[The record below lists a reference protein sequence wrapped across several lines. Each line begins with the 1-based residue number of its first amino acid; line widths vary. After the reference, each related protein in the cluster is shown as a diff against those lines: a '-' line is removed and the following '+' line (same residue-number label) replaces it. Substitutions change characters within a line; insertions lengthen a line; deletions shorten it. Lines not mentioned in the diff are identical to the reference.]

1 MSNKMFLSHTG
12 TPQQYDFDPHG
23 SGRYRQGSG
32 ENPHQHG
39 FDFLYEVDRLRS
51 QGLTNTEIAK
61 AMGYSTGEWR
71 AKLTNAKAE
80 KYASDAAK
88 VAHMRYDRQMSNT
101 AIAKELGL
109 SEGTVRNM
117 LKNPEKMK
125 DQILEST
132 TNMLKDAVKNKT
144 YIDVGEGVER
154 SLGIPRTKLDA
165 ALQKLKDEGY
175 EVKPIQV
182 SQINAPNGQKTTV
195 LVLAPKGTTGRDI
208 YLNMDKISLLK
219 EYRSDDLGLTY
230 GNLQKPVSIDGK
242 RIEINYA
249 DKDGYQPKDGV
260 IEIRPGVEDLSLG
273 ASKYAQVRIAVD
285 DKYYLKGMAI
295 YADDL
300 PKGIDVRF
308 NTNKAE
314 GTPAGK
320 VFKEMKTVDGESGS
334 PVDWDNPFGATIKA
348 GGQSYYT
355 DKDGKKKLSAIN
367 KVNEEG
373 DWGEWDRTLASQ
385 FLSKQDLNLAKRQ
398 LNITYLNKI
407 DEYNDIMSQ
416 KNPTI
421 RQRLL
426 DSFADDCDASAV
438 ELKAASMPRQA
449 TQVLLPLNSMKEN
462 EVYAPNFKDGEHVCL
477 VRYPHSGPSEIP
489 DLIVN
494 NKNKEAISIFGK
506 SPKDCVVINPRV
518 ANKLSG
524 ADFDGDSVV
533 VIPNK
538 SGKTINTKPA
548 LKDPANPLRTLQDF
562 DPKITYPYYEGMKVM
577 KESRKGTEMGMVANL
592 ITDMTLKGC
601 TNEELARAI
610 KHSMVVIDA
619 PKHKLDWKR
628 SEKEN
633 RIPELK
639 QKYQGSA
646 KGGAS
651 TLISRAKSQAYVDER
666 RLYVKTDP
674 QTGEKI
680 YDTTGATYTKT
691 WKLKDGTIR
700 TKEVVRQT
708 KSTKMAEATNALDI
722 ASDPKN
728 PLPMELVYA
737 TYANNMKALGNKAR
751 LSASKIKA
759 EPVSQAARQA
769 YSKEV
774 ESLENKLNIALS
786 NAPYERKAQM
796 VANVVLKAKKENNP
810 NMTDSEKRKKGQ
822 QALNAARS
830 RYIPEGKKKRI
841 SITEKEMEAINANA
855 INSTKL
861 KSILNNAD
869 LDSLRMVSM
878 PKKEKGLSDSKIAR
892 AKAMLASG
900 YYTQADVAEQFGIS
914 PTTLRRYLKE

>member
-219 EYRSDDLGLTY
+219 EYHSDDLGLTY

-273 ASKYAQVRIAVD
+273 ASRYAQVRIAVD

-300 PKGIDVRF
+300 PKGVDVRF

-700 TKEVVRQT
+700 TQEVVRKT

-914 PTTLRRYLKE
+914 PTTLRKYLKE

>member
-219 EYRSDDLGLTY
+219 EYHSDDLGLTY

-666 RLYVKTDP
+666 RLYVKTNP

-841 SITEKEMEAINANA
+841 NITEKEMEAINANA